1 MVLDLDALGADGFD
15 GRDYYDGDEELYEED
30 GAAPVLSSRSPAIV
44 WNATKPK
51 PPDWRK
57 QLGEVFPPRDRAA
70 WPSKLEILYVVDAA
84 KNVYGGD
91 LVLSLQSRNRN
102 ANGSFSRPKVLSM
115 SQGQIA
121 QLPLSEDREILSA
134 LPGGQSYTTATREL
148 ICRSPNPLGSR
159 PH

>member
-1 MVLDLDALGADGFD
+1 M
-15 GRDYYDGDEELYEED
+15 
-30 GAAPVLSSRSPAIV
+30 S
-44 WNATKPK
+44 WM
-51 PPDWRK
+51 
-57 QLGEVFPPRDRAA
+57 PR
-70 WPSKLEILYVVDAA
+70 

-121 QLPLSEDREILSA
+121 QLPLSEDAKFCPLCREVNRIA
-134 LPGGQSYTTATREL
+134 TATREL